1 MLPGYHPCY
10 LVITPLQAHTPAEA
24 LRMLGLDLYE
34 RVEAGPRTLAL
45 TPALTLTQALTP

>member
-10 LVITPLQAHTPAEA
+10 LVTTPLQARTPAEA

-34 RVEAGPRTLAL
+34 RVEAAPQTLSL
-45 TPALTLTQALTP
+45 I